1 MLLLARV
8 FPGPNN
14 GMAYAVAPIEDKYK
28 VVPTTD
34 PLRDAHELQRRGE
47 RVLVLYS
54 LSTPLFVEI
63 WQEVRE
69 VASKYPVV
77 AGGPH
82 AAGDPITLLKLGVKY
97 VVIGDG
103 EVALPAIV
111 EREAEGL
118 EEGPP
123 NTLMLV
129 DGRVRAGRRIY
140 AELIHKTYSTSLGAY
155 PPIEIMR
162 SCAYRCTFCQT
173 WFHGSVRYR
182 PVENVAQMVKHYV
195 AAGREEIR
203 FIAPVGFLYGSTDG
217 KTPNVDALV
226 GLLRAVREAGGRPY
240 LGTFPSETRP
250 ETVTRDVLG
259 AIKPFVANRRLS
271 FGLQSGSERLLA
283 STKRDH
289 DVAVVEEATATAVKM
304 GFKPVVD
311 VIAGLPGEEEEDVV
325 ATVKAMERLVSMGA
339 HIRLHYFM
347 PLPGTPLWG
356 REPKPPHPLYW
367 DFLKRHRKRVEGY
380 FEEQIRLSR
389 AILETYRLLTLTT
402 PSSSAT

>member
-1 MLLLARV
+1 VLLLARV

-118 EEGPP
+118 EEVPP

-240 LGTFPSETRP
+240 L
-250 ETVTRDVLG
+250 
-259 AIKPFVANRRLS
+259 
-271 FGLQSGSERLLA
+271 GLQSGSERLLA